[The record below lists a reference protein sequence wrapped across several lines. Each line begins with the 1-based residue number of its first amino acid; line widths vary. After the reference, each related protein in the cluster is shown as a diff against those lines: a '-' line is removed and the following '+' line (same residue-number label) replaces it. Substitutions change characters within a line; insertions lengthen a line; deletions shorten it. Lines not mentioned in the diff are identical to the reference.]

1 MDNNRIKI
9 AIQKSGR
16 LTEHTINLLK
26 KCGLVISHTKNQL
39 IGYGENMPFD
49 LMFVRDDDI
58 PGLVQDN
65 LCTLGIVGLNE
76 ALEKKIEIENS
87 KKGSSNFKIVSN
99 LDYGQCKLSFAYP
112 DNSNYQDLEKLEGKT
127 VATSYPNIVKDYI
140 LKNGLNI
147 DVTQFSGAVELAP
160 SLGKADLICDL
171 VSSGQTLKSHN
182 LTEGQMILE
191 STAVVI
197 RSMQSTDSIQSN
209 WVNKL
214 IERIQGVLQVKESKY
229 IMMHAPRAS
238 IDSITDLLPGTESP
252 TIIPLEGTTET
263 VALHVVCKENI
274 FWETLEDLKTK
285 GASSILVVPVEKMLM

>member
-1 MDNNRIKI
+1 
-9 AIQKSGR
+9 
-16 LTEHTINLLK
+16 
-26 KCGLVISHTKNQL
+26 
-39 IGYGENMPFD
+39 
-49 LMFVRDDDI
+49 
-58 PGLVQDN
+58 
-65 LCTLGIVGLNE
+65 
-76 ALEKKIEIENS
+76 
-87 KKGSSNFKIVSN
+87 
-99 LDYGQCKLSFAYP
+99 
-112 DNSNYQDLEKLEGKT
+112 
-127 VATSYPNIVKDYI
+127 
-140 LKNGLNI
+140 
-147 DVTQFSGAVELAP
+147 
-160 SLGKADLICDL
+160 
-171 VSSGQTLKSHN
+171 
-182 LTEGQMILE
+182 MILE

>member
-16 LTEHTINLLK
+16 LTEHTINLLN

-197 RSMQSTDSIQSN
+197 KSMQSTDSIQSN

>member
-16 LTEHTINLLK
+16 LTEHTISLLK
-26 KCGLVISHTKNQL
+26 KCGLIISHTRNHL

-65 LCTLGIVGLNE
+65 LCTLGIVGNLRNYPI
-76 ALEKKIEIENS
+76 KIEIENLE
-87 KKGSSNFKIVSN
+87 GGPANFEMVSN
-99 LDYGQCKLSFAYP
+99 LDFGQCKLSFAYP
-112 DNSNYQDLEKLEGKT
+112 DDSPVQDLKNLEGKT
-127 VATSYPNIVKDYI
+127 VATSYPNIVSDYI
-140 LKNGLNI
+140 SKAGLNI
-147 DVTQFSGAVELAP
+147 SVTQFSGAVELAP

-171 VSSGQTLKSHN
+171 VSTGQTLKDHN
-182 LTEGQMILE
+182 LSEGQTILE

-197 RSMQSTDSIQSN
+197 KSLQAMDSIEEN

-238 IDSITDLLPGTESP
+238 IDSITNLLPGTESP
-252 TIIPLEGTTET
+252 TIIPLEGTNET

-274 FWETLEDLKTK
+274 FWETLEDLKAK

>member
-1 MDNNRIKI
+1 MNNNRIKI

-16 LTEHTINLLK
+16 LTEHTISLLK
-26 KCGLVISHTKNQL
+26 KCGLIISHTRNHL

-65 LCTLGIVGLNE
+65 LCTLGIVGMNE
-76 ALEKKIEIENS
+76 ALEKKIEIENLEKAS
-87 KKGSSNFKIVSN
+87 ANFEIVSN
-99 LDYGQCKLSFAYP
+99 LDFGQCKLSFAYP
-112 DNSNYQDLEKLEGKT
+112 DDSPVQDLKNLEGKT
-127 VATSYPNIVKDYI
+127 VATSYPNIVSDYI
-140 LKNGLNI
+140 SKAGLNI
-147 DVTQFSGAVELAP
+147 SVTQFSGAVELAP

-171 VSSGQTLKSHN
+171 VSTGQTLKDHN
-182 LTEGQMILE
+182 LSEGQTILE

-197 RSMQSTDSIQSN
+197 KSLQAMDSIEEN

-238 IDSITDLLPGTESP
+238 IDSITNLLPGTESP
-252 TIIPLEGTTET
+252 TIIPLEGTNET
-263 VALHVVCKENI
+263 VALHVVCKENV
-274 FWETLEDLKTK
+274 FWETLEDLKAK